1 MVAETAR
8 LHIPASE
15 AYGEKGFPAW
25 QIPPGAD
32 LIFEI
37 EVLQVAAN
45 G

>member
-1 MVAETAR
+1 MAETAR

-15 AYGEKGFPAW
+15 AYGDKGFAAW

-37 EVLQVAAN
+37 EVLQIAAS